1 MESYGVARILRQV
14 YLWNQTL
21 IIQKISTKQ
30 KLFDDM
36 KYTEFDPVLKDVPID
51 MQPLQ
56 IPRPRAGHSMA
67 LVGDPADYILVF
79 GGVTNETVTSSDGI
93 KSSLKTTLDD
103 LWVFYLRSSQWN
115 QIFPN
120 SKINPSKREFSVMT
134 TVRSDRAIFLFGGQ
148 YGEIL
153 YDDLW
158 QFNVNTNMWAK
169 VILED
174 ARTLLARGGPA
185 DIANAIALH
194 SSDYDLSAFQN
205 CSYCT

>member
-1 MESYGVARILRQV
+1 
-14 YLWNQTL
+14 
-21 IIQKISTKQ
+21 
-30 KLFDDM
+30 
-36 KYTEFDPVLKDVPID
+36 
-51 MQPLQ
+51 
-56 IPRPRAGHSMA
+56 MA